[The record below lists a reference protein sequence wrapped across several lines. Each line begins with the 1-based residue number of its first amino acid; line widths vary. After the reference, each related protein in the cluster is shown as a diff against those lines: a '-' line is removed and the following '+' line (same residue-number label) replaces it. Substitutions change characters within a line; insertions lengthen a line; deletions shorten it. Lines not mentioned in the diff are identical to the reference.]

1 MDALEGVSNALP
13 SLVPIIQR
21 KLIEVISN
29 VLNPGGYVGGYQS
42 GYPGGVSALTGRP
55 DNLSIG
61 GSVHGINSTMNS
73 IDAIGNNNTNSVGS
87 KLKKVFSGVFM
98 SDKSQHGPGGHS
110 RQSSGLS
117 GSASIANLRR
127 DASVESFHGSPAGSV
142 GGSAPGT
149 PKRGGV
155 NASPFSADQG
165 GSPVSNSG
173 ALATASAAA
182 VMPGGSPGLSH
193 VVHTTYNNNV
203 PGSSKQ
209 THGSDGHGIQSPGL
223 ITSPMKQIFGRA
235 SAGGTS
241 GGPKDKATDA
251 AVSFFSFPY
260 GRFE

>member
-29 VLNPGGYVGGYQS
+29 VLNPGGYVGNQG
-42 GYPGGVSALTGRP
+42 GYPGGVSTLTGRP

-61 GSVHGINSTMNS
+61 GSVHGNSTMNS

-110 RQSSGLS
+110 RQSSALS
-117 GSASIANLRR
+117 GSNSIANLRR
-127 DASVESFHGSPAGSV
+127 DGSVESFHGSPAGSV

-182 VMPGGSPGLSH
+182 VMPGSPGLGH
-193 VVHTTYNNNV
+193 VAHTTYNNTV

-209 THGSDGHGIQSPGL
+209 THGPDGHGIQSPGL

-235 SAGGTS
+235 SSGGTS
-241 GGPKDKATDA
+241 GGTKDKASDA
-251 AVSFFSFPY
+251 AA
-260 GRFE
+260 RKTHR

>member
-29 VLNPGGYVGGYQS
+29 VLNPGGYVGNQG
-42 GYPGGVSALTGRP
+42 GYPGGVSTLTGRP

-61 GSVHGINSTMNS
+61 GSVHGNSTMNS
-73 IDAIGNNNTNSVGS
+73 IDAIGNNNASSVGS

-98 SDKSQHGPGGHS
+98 TDKSQHGPGGHS
-110 RQSSGLS
+110 RQSSALS
-117 GSASIANLRR
+117 GSNSIANLRR
-127 DASVESFHGSPAGSV
+127 DGSVESFHGSPAGSV

-182 VMPGGSPGLSH
+182 VMPGSPGLGH
-193 VVHTTYNNNV
+193 VAHTTYNNTV

-209 THGSDGHGIQSPGL
+209 THGSDGHGIQSPL

-241 GGPKDKATDA
+241 GGTKDKASDA
-251 AVSFFSFPY
+251 AVSFFLFPY

>member
-1 MDALEGVSNALP
+1 VDALEGVSNALP

-110 RQSSGLS
+110 RQSSALS
-117 GSASIANLRR
+117 GSLNR
-127 DASVESFHGSPAGSV
+127 
-142 GGSAPGT
+142 
-149 PKRGGV
+149 
-155 NASPFSADQG
+155 
-165 GSPVSNSG
+165 
-173 ALATASAAA
+173 
-182 VMPGGSPGLSH
+182 
-193 VVHTTYNNNV
+193 
-203 PGSSKQ
+203 
-209 THGSDGHGIQSPGL
+209 
-223 ITSPMKQIFGRA
+223 
-235 SAGGTS
+235 
-241 GGPKDKATDA
+241 
-251 AVSFFSFPY
+251 
-260 GRFE
+260 